1 MQEKTAVL
9 LIDPLNDFL
18 HPEGKIYPRVKDSL
32 DVTNTVNNL
41 QTFVIIARSKNIP
54 ILYCQH
60 QLFEEGQFDDWKHMS
75 KSQLAIQQSKAFTLG
90 SFGAE
95 IHEGLEPDRSNGD
108 AIVSR
113 HWNSSSFANTDLDFH
128 LRQRDI
134 THVVCAGMVA
144 NTCLEA
150 TARYAVELGYHV
162 TIISNATA
170 GFSIQLKDVA
180 EKIIWPTIVNEVL
193 TLEDWADKLDKK
205 PDQAANHAQ

>member
-18 HPEGKIYPRVKDSL
+18 HPDGKIYGRLKESIDAA
-32 DVTNTVNNL
+32 DTVNNL
-41 QTFVIIARSKNIP
+41 QKFVKIARSNNIP
-54 ILYCQH
+54 IMYCQH
-60 QLFEEGQFDDWKHMS
+60 KLFEEGQFEHWNHMT
-75 KSQLAIQQSKAFTLG
+75 KSHFSIQQSKAFLAG

-95 IHEGLEPDRSNGD
+95 ILKGLEPDRSNGD

-113 HWNSSSFANTDLDFH
+113 HWNSSSFANTDLDYH

-150 TARYAVELGYHV
+150 TARWAVEMGYHV
-162 TIISNATA
+162 TIISDATA
-170 GFSIQLKDVA
+170 GFSVQLKEAA
-180 EKIIWPTIVNEVL
+180 ENIIWPTIVDEVL
-193 TLEDWADKLDKK
+193 NVDGWAEKLNKT
-205 PDQAANHAQ
+205 AATRL

>member
-9 LIDPLNDFL
+9 LIDPLNEFL
-18 HPEGKIYPRVKDSL
+18 HPDGKIYPRLKESIDAS
-32 DVTNTVNNL
+32 DTVNNL
-41 QTFVIIARSKNIP
+41 QKFVKIARSKNIP
-54 ILYCQH
+54 IFYCQH
-60 QLFEEGQFDDWKHMS
+60 KLFEEGQFDDWKRMS
-75 KSQLAIQQSKAFTLG
+75 KSQLNIQRSKAFTVG

-95 IHEGLEPDRSNGD
+95 IVKGLEPDRSNGD

-113 HWNSSSFANTDLDFH
+113 HWNSSSFANTDLDIH

-150 TARYAVELGYHV
+150 TARYAIEMGYHV

-170 GFSIQLKDVA
+170 AFSIQLQEAA
-180 EKIIWPTIVNEVL
+180 EKIIWPTIVDEVL
-193 TLEDWADKLDKK
+193 NVDDWAEKLEKK
-205 PDQAANHAQ
+205 A

>member
-18 HPEGKIYPRVKDSL
+18 HPEGKIYPRLKDSL
-32 DVTNTVNNL
+32 DATDTVNNL
-41 QTFVIIARSKNIP
+41 QKLVKIARSKKIP
-54 ILYCQH
+54 VLYCQH
-60 QLFEEGQFDDWKHMS
+60 QLYEEGQFEDWKHMS
-75 KSQLAIQQSKAFTLG
+75 QSQLNIQQSKAFSVG
-90 SFGAE
+90 SFGAK

-113 HWNSSSFANTDLDFH
+113 HWNSSSFANTDLDYQ

-144 NTCLEA
+144 NTCLES
-150 TARYAVELGYHV
+150 TARYAVEL
-162 TIISNATA
+162 SNATA

-180 EKIIWPTIVNEVL
+180 EKIIWPTIVNGVL
-193 TLEDWADKLDKK
+193 TVEDWADKLGKT
-205 PDQAANHAQ
+205 A

>member
-18 HPEGKIYPRVKDSL
+18 HPDGKIYSLLKDSI
-32 DVTNTVNNL
+32 DASDTVNNL
-41 QTFVIIARSKNIP
+41 HKFVKVARSNKLP

-60 QLFEEGQFDDWKHMS
+60 QLFEEGQFDEWKHMS
-75 KSQLAIQQSKAFTLG
+75 NSQLAIQQSKAFALG

-95 IHEGLEPDRSNGD
+95 ILKGLEPDRSNGD

-113 HWNSSSFANTDLDFH
+113 HWNSSSFANTDLDYH

-134 THVVCAGMVA
+134 THVVLAGMVA

-170 GFSIQLKDVA
+170 GFSIQLKEVA

-193 TLEDWADKLDKK
+193 EVDSWAAKLHK
-205 PDQAANHAQ
+205 AA

>member
-18 HPEGKIYPRVKDSL
+18 HSEGKLYPVLKDSIVAT
-32 DVTNTVNNL
+32 DTVNNL
-41 QTFVIIARSKNIP
+41 QKVVKVARSKKIP

-60 QLFEEGQFDDWKHMS
+60 KLFEEGNFDDWKHMTKSQRSIQES
-75 KSQLAIQQSKAFTLG
+75 KSFLAG

-95 IHEGLEPDRSNGD
+95 IYKGLEPDRSNGD

-113 HWNSSSFANTDLDFH
+113 HWNSSSFANTDLDYH
-128 LRQRDI
+128 LHQRDI
-134 THVVCAGMVA
+134 THVVCVGMVA

-150 TARYAVELGYHV
+150 TARYAVEL
-162 TIISNATA
+162 SNATA

-180 EKIIWPTIVNEVL
+180 EKIVWPTIVNDVL
-193 TLEDWADKLDKK
+193 TLEDWAEKLDK
-205 PDQAANHAQ
+205 AE

>member
-18 HPEGKIYPRVKDSL
+18 HPEGKVFPALKESIDA
-32 DVTNTVNNL
+32 TGTVDNL
-41 QTFVIIARSKNIP
+41 QKFVKVARSKKIP
-54 ILYCQH
+54 IMYCQH
-60 QLFEEGQFDDWKHMS
+60 KLYEEGNFEHWNHMS
-75 KSQLAIQQSKAFTLG
+75 KSHYTIQASKAFEAG

-95 IHEGLEPDRSNGD
+95 IHKGLEPDKSNGD

-113 HWNSSSFANTDLDFH
+113 HWNSSSFANTDLDYH

-150 TARYAVELGYHV
+150 TARWAVEMGYHV
-162 TIISNATA
+162 TIISDATA
-170 GFSIQLKDVA
+170 GFSTQLKDAAVN
-180 EKIIWPTIVNEVL
+180 IIWPTIVDEVL
-193 TLEDWADKLDKK
+193 SLDAWSEKLNKT
-205 PDQAANHAQ
+205 A